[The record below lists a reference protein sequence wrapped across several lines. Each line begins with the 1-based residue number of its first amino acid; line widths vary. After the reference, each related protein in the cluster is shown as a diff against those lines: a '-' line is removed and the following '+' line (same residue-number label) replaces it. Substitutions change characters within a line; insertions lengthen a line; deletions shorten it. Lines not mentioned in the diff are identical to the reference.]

1 MDAVLFVHIVA
12 AMAWVGGA
20 FLVGTLS
27 SRLKTADPQHR
38 LGFARAMQ
46 TISMKVF
53 MPGAV
58 IVLAMGV
65 WMVLDSEIYEFEQ
78 AWIALA
84 IGVVAITGAMGPL
97 FFKPT
102 IDRGVAAMEAGDP
115 AAAGAQMRRLGMG
128 SKFALVLQFIAV
140 WAMVAKP
147 GL

>member
-1 MDAVLFVHIVA
+1 MDVVLFVHILA

-27 SRLKTADPQHR
+27 SRLKAADPRHR

-46 TISMKVF
+46 GISMKVF

-58 IVLAMGV
+58 LVLAMGV

-84 IGVVAITGAMGPL
+84 IAVVVITGAMGPL

-115 AAAGAQMRRLGMG
+115 AAARAQMRRLGMG
-128 SKFALVLQFIAV
+128 SKFALVLQFIAL